1 MIAEWT
7 ADNRQLVFTG
17 FDPVKG
23 RGQELARFDT
33 NPTPDADYVWDLSPD
48 GTRIAILKQSEGR
61 IHVLDLGSQ
70 SGNEIAVKGWST
82 FQSVNWAADGK
93 GLFVA
98 SLGEAGSV
106 LLHTDL
112 RGNAHSLWE
121 QQGNNTPWTNIV
133 QPLGGPSFPW
143 GVSSPDDRHLAIY
156 NWTFSGNMWMMENF

>member
-143 GVSSPDDRHLAIY
+143 GVSSPDGRHLAIY

>member
-1 MIAEWT
+1 V
-7 ADNRQLVFTG
+7 DRRQPATCLYWLRSGKRPWPRTG
-17 FDPVKG
+17 
-23 RGQELARFDT
+23 RFDT

-70 SGNEIAVKGWST
+70 SSNEMVVKGWST

-106 LLHTDL
+106 LFRTDL
-112 RGNAHSLWE
+112 RGNAHPLWE

-133 QPLGGPSFPW
+133 QRLGNHPSLGEW
-143 GVSSPDDRHLAIY
+143 I
-156 NWTFSGNMWMMENF
+156 ENF